1 MSSFAVRFK
10 MLRERTGMT
19 QKEAA
24 EVFGTADSTVG
35 MWEQGRCTPPVEKME
50 EIADYFNVDL
60 NYLNGVSDYT
70 TLIVPGD
77 VAGGYYMD
85 DDVKQ
90 IANEIAKNSDLM
102 LLFKTAKHA
111 GPGGVKIATDML
123 EALRR
128 KEEGD
133 DDGDFDQVRHLEDAE
148 R

>member
-1 MSSFAVRFK
+1 MSSFADRFK

-35 MWEQGRCTPPVEKME
+35 MWEQGRRRPPVEKME

-60 NYLNGVSDYT
+60 NYLNGKSDYT

-77 VAGGYYMD
+77 VAGGYYIN
-85 DDVKQ
+85 DDVKR
-90 IANEIAKNSDLM
+90 IANEIAKDSDLM

-128 KEEGD
+128 KEEGV
-133 DDGDFDQVRHLEDAE
+133 DDGDFDQVRHLEDD
-148 R
+148 